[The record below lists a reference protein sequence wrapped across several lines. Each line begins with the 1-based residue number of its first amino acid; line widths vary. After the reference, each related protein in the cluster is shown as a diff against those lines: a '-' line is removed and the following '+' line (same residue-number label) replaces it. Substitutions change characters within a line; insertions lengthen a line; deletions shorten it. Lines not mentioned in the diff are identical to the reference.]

1 MGGKTYTKC
10 KGGGGRRQYCNV
22 LGHMLITSLEQCQGK
37 CISGAS
43 CEMKDKTFNLS
54 KGTEP
59 WPSVN
64 QFRR

>member
-10 KGGGGRRQYCNV
+10 KGGGRRRQCSNI
-22 LGHMLITSLEQCQGK
+22 LGHMLITSLEQYQDK
-37 CISGAS
+37 CISGVS

-59 WPSVN
+59 WPSVS
-64 QFRR
+64 QVIR